1 MRENPFLK
9 KGGFPTPFPQKLWVR
24 DAEESGYLQIHAE
37 ACMKCKS
44 IPTKYS
50 KMQTYCSFAYV
61 VFLFVA
67 QMKSIC
73 YYFILQQLGR
83 FVNPFCAKIWLRV
96 NLAITNNPK
105 ITLVFDN
112 INCHAKFVRPFSALR
127 RLAKRIQAIVTCRN
141 SAVQL
146 ALPSAQIN
154 ANNCIIAKKMIQ
166 YS

>member
-9 KGGFPTPFPQKLWVR
+9 KGGFPTPFPQKLWVG

-83 FVNPFCAKIWLRV
+83 FVNPFCAKIWL
-96 NLAITNNPK
+96 K
-105 ITLVFDN
+105 ITLVFDSAY
-112 INCHAKFVRPFSALR
+112 CCAKFVRPFAALR
-127 RLAKRIQAIVTCRN
+127 RLAKRIQAIVTCCN
-141 SAVQL
+141 STAQL
-146 ALPSAQIN
+146 VFPSSQIN

>member
-1 MRENPFLK
+1 MWENPFLK
-9 KGGFPTPFPQKLWVR
+9 KGGFPTPFPQKLLVGAR
-24 DAEESGYLQIHAE
+24 KQLHTSPCRNLYRNESPPLQNTV
-37 ACMKCKS
+37 KCKR
-44 IPTKYS
+44 IVVLLT
-50 KMQTYCSFAYV
+50 SF
-61 VFLFVA
+61 FLFVA

-112 INCHAKFVRPFSALR
+112 INCHAKFARPFSALR

-154 ANNCIIAKKMIQ
+154 ANNCIIEKKMIQ
-166 YS
+166 YT

>member
-83 FVNPFCAKIWLRV
+83 FVNPFCVKIWL
-96 NLAITNNPK
+96 K

-112 INCHAKFVRPFSALR
+112 TNCHAKFVLPFSALCL
-127 RLAKRIQAIVTCRN
+127 LAKRIQAIVTCRN

-154 ANNCIIAKKMIQ
+154 ANNCIIEKKMIQ
-166 YS
+166 YT

>member
-61 VFLFVA
+61 VFFVCRTNEIDLLLFHFTTV
-67 QMKSIC
+67 
-73 YYFILQQLGR
+73 R
-83 FVNPFCAKIWLRV
+83 TFCKPLLRK
-96 NLAITNNPK
+96 NMA
-105 ITLVFDN
+105 
-112 INCHAKFVRPFSALR
+112 
-127 RLAKRIQAIVTCRN
+127 
-141 SAVQL
+141 
-146 ALPSAQIN
+146 
-154 ANNCIIAKKMIQ
+154 
-166 YS
+166 

>member
-9 KGGFPTPFPQKLWVR
+9 KGGFPTPFPKKLWVR

-44 IPTKYS
+44 ILTKYS

-83 FVNPFCAKIWLRV
+83 FVNPFCAKIWL
-96 NLAITNNPK
+96 K

-112 INCHAKFVRPFSALR
+112 INCHAKFARPFSALCL
-127 RLAKRIQAIVTCRN
+127 LAKRIQAIVTCHN

-154 ANNCIIAKKMIQ
+154 ANNCIIEKKMIQ
-166 YS
+166 YT

>member
-9 KGGFPTPFPQKLWVR
+9 KGGFPTPFPKKLWVR

-50 KMQTYCSFAYV
+50 KMQTYCSFA
-61 VFLFVA
+61 FLQILFVA

-83 FVNPFCAKIWLRV
+83 FVNPFCAKIWL
-96 NLAITNNPK
+96 K

-154 ANNCIIAKKMIQ
+154 ANNCIIEKKMIQ
-166 YS
+166 YT